1 VTSLAPGAANG
12 AGWGRQD
19 VRTLEPSL
27 LTIAA
32 AVVMLLIYTGG
43 WQLPLFGEKTDES
56 ASGLLR
62 VAFLP
67 AYGLSFLLILGR
79 PWNMVRATVRQPF
92 LIILMGIVAASIF
105 WSIQPD
111 VSIRRGFAV
120 GCTTLSGLALASRFR
135 WAELARVFAITF
147 SVLIV
152 ACYVVCIAF
161 PSIGVMTELF
171 PGAWRGLWLEKNALG
186 GLMAMGICAL
196 GAATM
201 LNPREAKIWVPMAFL
216 AFGLVVMS
224 QSKTS
229 LASLVLGLAALG
241 FVWIVQ
247 RGPAIGIAATWAGVS
262 GATLLAAFIF
272 LASDVFF
279 RLLGKDATFTGRT
292 QIWTAAMRQIEER
305 PWLGYGYAAVW
316 SDKSGWGPLAWIVH
330 DAKFTPQHA
339 HNSWIEQWL
348 GMGLIG
354 LSAWVLFY
362 LQTMTLAIIAVF
374 RNRGAMLAF
383 PFLIVF
389 TLVSLTESIAV
400 VYNDFRWAVFVAL
413 AAKLAFS
420 DRAQDEG

>member
-1 VTSLAPGAANG
+1 
-12 AGWGRQD
+12 
-19 VRTLEPSL
+19 
-27 LTIAA
+27 
-32 AVVMLLIYTGG
+32 MLLIYSSG
-43 WQLPLFGEKTDES
+43 WQLPLFGEKADEA

-67 AYGLSFLLILGR
+67 AYALGFMLVVGD
-79 PWNMVRATVRQPF
+79 PWNMLRATVRQPF
-92 LIILMGIVAASIF
+92 LIVLMGVVAASIY

-120 GCTTLSGLALASRFR
+120 GCTTISGLALAARFR

-147 SVLIV
+147 VILIV
-152 ACYVVCIAF
+152 ASYAVCLAL
-161 PSIGVMTELF
+161 PRIGVMTELF
-171 PGAWRGLWLEKNALG
+171 PGAWRGLWMEKNALG
-186 GLMAMGICAL
+186 GLMAMGICVL
-196 GAATM
+196 GAASL
-201 LNPREAKIWVPMAFL
+201 LNPREAKIWLPFALL
-216 AFGLVVMS
+216 AFGLVILS

-247 RGPAIGIAATWAGVS
+247 RGPAIGVAATWAGVS
-262 GATLLAAFIF
+262 GAGLLAAFIF

-279 RLLGKDATFTGRT
+279 HLLGKDATFTGRT

-348 GMGLIG
+348 GIG
-354 LSAWVLFY
+354 LFGLAAWALFY
-362 LQTMTLAIIAVF
+362 LQTMTLAVIAVF
-374 RNRGAMLAF
+374 RSRGALLAF
-383 PFLIVF
+383 PFLVVYS
-389 TLVSLTESIAV
+389 LVSLTESIAV
-400 VYNDFRWAVFVAL
+400 VYNDFRWAIFVAL

-420 DRAQDEG
+420 DKAQDEA

>member
-1 VTSLAPGAANG
+1 
-12 AGWGRQD
+12 
-19 VRTLEPSL
+19 
-27 LTIAA
+27 
-32 AVVMLLIYTGG
+32 MLLIYSSG
-43 WQLPLFGEKTDES
+43 WQLPLFGEKSDES
-56 ASGLLR
+56 ASGILR

-67 AYGLSFLLILGR
+67 AYALAFLLIIGK
-79 PWNMVRATVRQPF
+79 PWALVRATLRQPF

-120 GCTTLSGLALASRFR
+120 GCTTISGLALASRFR
-135 WAELARVFAITF
+135 WAEMAHVFAIVF

-152 ACYVVCIAF
+152 GSYVVCIAT

-171 PGAWRGLWLEKNALG
+171 PGAWRGLWMEKNALG
-186 GLMAMGICAL
+186 GLMAMAICVL
-196 GAATM
+196 GAASLLT
-201 LNPREAKIWVPMAFL
+201 PSRAKLWLPMAFL
-216 AFGLVVMS
+216 AFGLVIMS

-241 FVWIVQ
+241 FVWLVQ
-247 RGPAIGIAATWAGVS
+247 RGPAIGVAATWAGIS
-262 GATLLAAFIF
+262 GAGLLAAFII

-279 RLLGKDATFTGRT
+279 HLLGKDATFTGRT
-292 QIWTAAMRQIEER
+292 QIWAAAMRQIEER

-348 GMGLIG
+348 GMGIVG
-354 LSAWVLFY
+354 LCAWGLFY
-362 LQTMTLAIIAVF
+362 LQTMALAIVAVF
-374 RNRGAMLAF
+374 RSRGALLAF
-383 PFLIVF
+383 PFLVVYS
-389 TLVSLTESIAV
+389 LVSLTESIAV
-400 VYNDFRWAVFVAL
+400 VYNDFRWAIFVAL

-420 DRAQDEG
+420 DQAQDEG

>member
-1 VTSLAPGAANG
+1 MTWQPTREGEPRAL
-12 AGWGRQD
+12 Q
-19 VRTLEPSL
+19 PSL
-27 LTIAA
+27 LTIGV
-32 AVVMLLIYTGG
+32 AVVMLLIYSSG
-43 WQLPLFGEKTDES
+43 WQLPLFGEKSDES
-56 ASGLLR
+56 ASGILR

-67 AYGLSFLLILGR
+67 AYALAFLLIIGK
-79 PWNMVRATVRQPF
+79 PWALVRATVRQPF
-92 LIILMGIVAASIF
+92 LIVLMGIVAASIF

-120 GCTTLSGLALASRFR
+120 GCTTISGLALASRFR
-135 WAELARVFAITF
+135 WAELANVFAIVF

-152 ACYVVCIAF
+152 GSYAVCIAT

-171 PGAWRGLWLEKNALG
+171 PGAWRGLWMEKNALG
-186 GLMAMGICAL
+186 GLMAMAICVL
-196 GAATM
+196 GAASLFT
-201 LNPREAKIWVPMAFL
+201 PSRAKLWLPLAFL
-216 AFGLVVMS
+216 AFGLVIMS

-247 RGPAIGIAATWAGVS
+247 RGPAIGVAATWAGIS
-262 GATLLAAFIF
+262 GAGLLAAFII

-279 RLLGKDATFTGRT
+279 HLLGKDATFTGRT
-292 QIWTAAMRQIEER
+292 QIWAAAMRQIEER

-348 GMGLIG
+348 GIGMVGLC
-354 LSAWVLFY
+354 AWGLFY
-362 LQTMTLAIIAVF
+362 FQTMALAIVAVF
-374 RNRGAMLAF
+374 RSRGALLAF
-383 PFLIVF
+383 PFLVVYS
-389 TLVSLTESIAV
+389 LVSLTESIAV
-400 VYNDFRWAVFVAL
+400 VYNDFRWAIFVAL

-420 DRAQDEG
+420 DQAQDEG

>member
-1 VTSLAPGAANG
+1 
-12 AGWGRQD
+12 
-19 VRTLEPSL
+19 
-27 LTIAA
+27 
-32 AVVMLLIYTGG
+32 MLLIYSSG

-56 ASGLLR
+56 ASGILR

-67 AYGLSFLLILGR
+67 AYALAFLLIIGK
-79 PWNMVRATVRQPF
+79 PWALVRATIRQPF

-120 GCTTLSGLALASRFR
+120 GCTTISGLALASRFR
-135 WAELARVFAITF
+135 WAELANVLAIVFA
-147 SVLIV
+147 VLIV
-152 ACYVVCIAF
+152 ASYVACIAV

-171 PGAWRGLWLEKNALG
+171 PGAWRGLWMEKNALG
-186 GLMAMGICAL
+186 GLMAMAICIL
-196 GAATM
+196 GAASLLT
-201 LNPREAKIWVPMAFL
+201 PSRAKLWLPMAFL
-216 AFGLVVMS
+216 AFGLVIMS

-247 RGPAIGIAATWAGVS
+247 RGPAIGVAATWAGVS
-262 GATLLAAFIF
+262 GAGLLAAFIF

-279 RLLGKDATFTGRT
+279 HLLGKDATFTGRT

-305 PWLGYGYAAVW
+305 PWLGFGYAAVW

-348 GMGLIG
+348 GMGIIG
-354 LSAWVLFY
+354 LCAWALFY
-362 LQTMTLAIIAVF
+362 VQTMALAIVAVF
-374 RNRGAMLAF
+374 RSRGALLAF
-383 PFLIVF
+383 PFLVVYS
-389 TLVSLTESIAV
+389 LVSLTESIAV
-400 VYNDFRWAVFVAL
+400 VYNDFRWAIFVAL

-420 DRAQDEG
+420 DQAQDEG

>member
-1 VTSLAPGAANG
+1 
-12 AGWGRQD
+12 
-19 VRTLEPSL
+19 
-27 LTIAA
+27 
-32 AVVMLLIYTGG
+32 MLLIYSSG
-43 WQLPLFGEKTDES
+43 WQLPLFGEKSDES
-56 ASGLLR
+56 ASGILR

-67 AYGLSFLLILGR
+67 AYALAFLLIIGK
-79 PWNMVRATVRQPF
+79 PWALVRATLRQPF
-92 LIILMGIVAASIF
+92 LIVLMGIVAASIF

-120 GCTTLSGLALASRFR
+120 GCTTISGLALASRFR
-135 WAELARVFAITF
+135 WAEMAHVFAIVF

-152 ACYVVCIAF
+152 GSYVVCIAT

-171 PGAWRGLWLEKNALG
+171 PGAWRGLWMEKNALG
-186 GLMAMGICAL
+186 GLMAMAICVL
-196 GAATM
+196 GAASLLT
-201 LNPREAKIWVPMAFL
+201 PSRAKLWLPMAFL
-216 AFGLVVMS
+216 AFGLVIMS

-247 RGPAIGIAATWAGVS
+247 RGPAIGVAATWAGIS
-262 GATLLAAFIF
+262 GAGLLAAFII

-279 RLLGKDATFTGRT
+279 HLLGKDATFTGRT
-292 QIWTAAMRQIEER
+292 QIWAAAMRQIEER

-348 GMGLIG
+348 GMGIVG
-354 LSAWVLFY
+354 LCAWGLFY
-362 LQTMTLAIIAVF
+362 LQTMALAIVAVF
-374 RNRGAMLAF
+374 RSRGALLAF
-383 PFLIVF
+383 PFLVVYS
-389 TLVSLTESIAV
+389 LVSLTESIAV
-400 VYNDFRWAVFVAL
+400 VYNDFRWAIFVAL

-420 DRAQDEG
+420 DQAQDEG